1 MKVLLAGAFGNLGFE
16 ILKVL
21 VEHCGKPDSLRE
33 YRSGASAGYS
43 VEDIEITYTK
53 VNALGMDE
61 KVTLKLND
69 KDSAPDRNSA
79 QRMVNTGRREKIM
92 ISSMTGVKPPTQVE
106 EIAKTMISSNGVT
119 RKRGAKTTGDSSSLR
134 TPPLPKAAKESGKM
148 S

>member
-69 KDSAPDRNSA
+69 KDS
-79 QRMVNTGRREKIM
+79 KI
-92 ISSMTGVKPPTQVE
+92 TKVKDKDNLYTFTKFKGYDPEVG
-106 EIAKTMISSNGVT
+106 ANGIYSGGYPRL
-119 RKRGAKTTGDSSSLR
+119 RKWTFGIDFNF
-134 TPPLPKAAKESGKM
+134 
-148 S
+148 